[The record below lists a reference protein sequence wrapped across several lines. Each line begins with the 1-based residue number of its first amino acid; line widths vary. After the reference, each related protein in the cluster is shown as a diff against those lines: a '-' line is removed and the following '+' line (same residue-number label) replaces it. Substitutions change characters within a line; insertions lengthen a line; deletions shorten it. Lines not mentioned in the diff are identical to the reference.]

1 MAKLHYEADG
11 EVSPERFIAALTD
24 FTARRPDWWPNLS
37 ATLYKVH
44 ELGET
49 WADVTEGSDDL
60 GGVWAHERYNWSDP
74 GHVRLTL
81 IDAPNFKAGTV
92 IDYGVT
98 ARAGGGCH
106 VVVDFQRI
114 ATTLKGRFV
123 GAALEVV
130 GERRFA
136 GELRETLRRLAVAGP
151 PAPGAGPA

>member
-11 EVSPERFIAALTD
+11 DVSPERFIAALTD
-24 FTARRPDWWPNLS
+24 FTARRPEWWPNLS

-44 ELGET
+44 ELGDG

-60 GGVWAHERYNWSDP
+60 GGVWARERYDWSDP

-81 IDAPNFKAGTV
+81 IEAPNFRTGTV
-92 IDYGVT
+92 IDYRVSG
-98 ARAGGGCH
+98 RAGGGCH

-123 GAALEVV
+123 GAALEVI

-136 GELRETLRRLAVAGP
+136 GELRETLRRLAAAGP
-151 PAPGAGPA
+151 DAQPTGPA